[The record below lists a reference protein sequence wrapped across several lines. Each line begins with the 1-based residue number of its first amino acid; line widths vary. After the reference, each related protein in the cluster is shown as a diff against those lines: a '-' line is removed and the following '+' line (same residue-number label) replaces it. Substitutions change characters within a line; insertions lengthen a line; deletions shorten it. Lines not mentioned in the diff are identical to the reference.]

1 MKRIIAIVLSLI
13 MLVCFAGSALASIT
27 YIGTSSISAN
37 LSISSLGI
45 ATCKGKVTLY
55 SGYTADL
62 TVELYRVSGSTETMI
77 KSWTKSGSG
86 TIVLSKPYAVYS
98 GYQYYTKTT
107 AIVYNSSGV
116 EVERPSR
123 TSSTVTY

>member
-1 MKRIIAIVLSLI
+1 
-13 MLVCFAGSALASIT
+13 
-27 YIGTSSISAN
+27 
-37 LSISSLGI
+37 
-45 ATCKGKVTLY
+45 
-55 SGYTADL
+55 
-62 TVELYRVSGSTETMI
+62 MI

-86 TIVLSKPYAVYS
+86 TIELSKPYAVYS